1 MSKRIVTSIFAL
13 AVVLTAYSQ
22 ENGERSLLANH
33 TTVVKFSPAPDLS
46 PVEIE
51 KKVNAIN
58 PYTLY
63 RKGSVAEYAFE
74 QGGKQTK
81 FMEGPSYVQQY
92 VADERIEN
100 GLLVAYVQQRFLNKK
115 HQPSKG
121 IPENFKSYY
130 YPTEIDTAGTYHLTH
145 DYYRAHVILS
155 KRKGYAMLVP
165 FDLKVGD
172 DLTCSTISDVV
183 KGGIGNTMKYSTAY
197 SDFKVVAEEKLTTP
211 AGTLDCLKLT
221 GRIKEKMTGVGGFEC
236 NNYCQWWIAR
246 GVGIVRYE
254 IYEDTE
260 KGRSKAPFVMYLNSL
275 ELK

>member
-74 QGGKQTK
+74 VGGKQTK
-81 FMEGPSYVQQY
+81 FQGASYVQQY

-115 HQPSKG
+115 HKPLSG
-121 IPENFKSYY
+121 IPESFKSYY

-145 DYYRAHVILS
+145 DYHRAYCFLD
-155 KRKGYAMLVP
+155 KRKGYAMMVTP
-165 FDLKVGD
+165 DLKVGD
-172 DLTCSTISDVV
+172 ELTCSTINDVV
-183 KGGIGNTMKYSTAY
+183 KGRLGNSMKFSTAY
-197 SDFKVVAEEKLTTP
+197 SGFKVVTEEKLTTP
-211 AGTLDCLKLT
+211 AGTFDCLKLT
-221 GRIKEKMTGVGGFEC
+221 GRIKEKLSGVGGYEY
-236 NNYCQWWIAR
+236 NGYCQWWIAR